1 MLNSRQRLS
10 WHCWIVPRSQ
20 HTAMWRREQ
29 SGKCSQMMSSKV
41 GIPGLELSKS
51 SALLCFCKQKFCFWV
66 LSGRFIKLIS
76 VPYSVK
82 GHRKCCKAQC
92 NAKCLPVKKVCY
104 FWRPRDICID
114 EWQYDAWPKENCLG
128 KKLKRGFHR
137 RLDDKGKVD
146 HMIMRRY
153 AVKNSFL
160 FSFILDFWFLIL
172 VSFLPC
178 KNIEKLSLTDKTV
191 HFREERNRKHENLN
205 HCTAKVLN

>member
-82 GHRKCCKAQC
+82 GHGECCKAQC
-92 NAKCLPVKKVCY
+92 NAKCLPVKKVCN
-104 FWRPRDICID
+104 FWSPRDICMMLGQRKTVW
-114 EWQYDAWPKENCLG
+114 EKNWKEDSTEDSMI
-128 KKLKRGFHR
+128 RE
-137 RLDDKGKVD
+137 RLTTWSWEDMLSRIVFFSLSYLTSDSLSLFLSCHARTSK
-146 HMIMRRY
+146 
-153 AVKNSFL
+153 SFL
-160 FSFILDFWFLIL
+160 SQI
-172 VSFLPC
+172 
-178 KNIEKLSLTDKTV
+178 KLYIFV
-191 HFREERNRKHENLN
+191 RNGIGNMKI
-205 HCTAKVLN
+205 